1 MCKHLI
7 KELHEPKPIEM
18 KGKINKSTTIV
29 RDFKNSLSKMD
40 RSSRQNIS
48 KGIVELNN
56 TMNQLCIIDIYRL
69 LHPKNNRIHTFL

>member
-1 MCKHLI
+1 
-7 KELHEPKPIEM
+7 M

-29 RDFKNSLSKMD
+29 RDFKNSSSKMD

-56 TMNQLCIIDIYRL
+56 TMNRLCIIDIYRL